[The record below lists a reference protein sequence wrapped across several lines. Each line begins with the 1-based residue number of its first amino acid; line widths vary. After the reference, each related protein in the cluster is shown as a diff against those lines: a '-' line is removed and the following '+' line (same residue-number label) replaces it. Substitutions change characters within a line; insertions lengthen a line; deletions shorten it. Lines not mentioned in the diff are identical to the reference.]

1 VVVELAD
8 GLLFPETADLVQHA
22 CFERLVSG
30 IVLAAGDS
38 MSASFGAGWLVSR
51 DLPLLGLAGKLTSS
65 PLMVRETE
73 ESGDV
78 PVLTL
83 EELESG
89 DWTQRVGRDRARDAA

>member
-1 VVVELAD
+1 
-8 GLLFPETADLVQHA
+8 
-22 CFERLVSG
+22 
-30 IVLAAGDS
+30 
-38 MSASFGAGWLVSR
+38 
-51 DLPLLGLAGKLTSS
+51 
-65 PLMVRETE
+65 MVRETE